1 MGSSNM
7 DVLTKAKFL
16 HDGIQNMLCGEN
28 VLRGRQRD
36 AFDAMAKMPVEQIA
50 HSYFKLP
57 TGFGKTV
64 MFSLLAN
71 EYVKQMRA
79 NNADLNK
86 NKIIILVPRLS
97 LIKQTQEKLKDF
109 ANIDAV
115 SVFDAKHKQTD
126 CNIIIS
132 TYQSMENLFY
142 RIGAESIGLVIAD
155 EAHHAIG
162 DKRISVLNRISN
174 CAPII
179 GFTATP
185 VYSETHA
192 VSDLLG
198 TEIYA
203 MGIGD
208 AVSNKML
215 CPVKNILYRTSMV
228 FDPSVFGLA
237 HGSGDFNWK
246 DIINE
251 GIEFDIM
258 IKEIAQIYA
267 YGECDGKPFREMKT
281 MINCPNIDIATA
293 QACAINR
300 VIGRDV
306 AVPLHSKQKNFSS
319 LMQDFRDNKF
329 NVVCQVNTLTEG
341 FDDEDVALCINYPSA
356 SVVRIEQASGRAL
369 RINQNNPH
377 KIAYVLDTVFRGGEH
392 EPIEDTII
400 TAQKHGQVLFR
411 DIAGTAVLIPND
423 FQYEPRHGGEYG
435 ANNPVDFNF
444 DIITDSK
451 LLMTI
456 EQHYNDWV
464 ANQNWLSPT
473 GLKKYCE
480 IRASETVENRLGE
493 MRADSRMHDRICD
506 MQLLNGRFAPCL
518 HDDPESIK
526 LFQQILTETWL
537 TPSQL
542 QRFCNLQGPSIESRL
557 REMRHE
563 PEMKDRI
570 QTRKLIGGRDAL
582 CLRNDEKSIELFQ
595 SLLNVKW
602 LSPSSLAKICSVK
615 NAIKMEQRMN
625 EVRSDPRLAGLIRMR
640 EIRPGRVA
648 PYLRGDDK
656 TIALFQQIL
665 SETTWLAPS
674 LLRKYCDIT
683 NPVAIEKCLREM
695 QKNPKNKDRIKNK
708 KLFSKRIA
716 PCLHNDPDSIELFQ
730 KFSKEKWLSSAPLAK
745 RVHLQRQRV
754 ENALKNIKDNPRMA
768 GHIENK
774 KLQNGRIAPC
784 LRDDEESIK
793 LFLEIFRE
801 QKLADLKHGATVVA
815 AATIAKGEQK
825 SDNHQR

>member
-1 MGSSNM
+1 M

-16 HDGIQNMLCGEN
+16 HSGIQNMLRGESI
-28 VLRGRQRD
+28 LRGRQRD
-36 AFDAMAKMPVEQIA
+36 AFDAMANMLPEQIA

-64 MFSLLAN
+64 MFSLLAH
-71 EYVKQMRA
+71 EYVNQIRA
-79 NNADLNK
+79 NNIDLGK
-86 NKIIILVPRLS
+86 NKVIILVPRLS
-97 LIKQTQEKLKDF
+97 LIGQTREKLKEF
-109 ANIDAV
+109 ANIAAV

-126 CNIIIS
+126 RDIIIS
-132 TYQSMENLFY
+132 TYQSMEKLFY
-142 RIGAESIGLVIAD
+142 RIGAENIGLVIAD

-162 DKRISVLNRISN
+162 DKRMSILNQISN
-174 CAPII
+174 YAPII

-198 TEIYA
+198 AEIYS

-208 AVSNKML
+208 AVNNEML

-228 FDPSVFGLA
+228 FDPSVFGFVQ
-237 HGSGDFNWK
+237 GSGDFNWK
-246 DIINE
+246 SIIDE
-251 GIEFDIM
+251 GTEFDIM
-258 IKEIAQIYA
+258 VKEIAQIYA
-267 YGECDGKPFREMKT
+267 YGECDGNPFRDMKT

-293 QACAINR
+293 QARAINR
-300 VIGRDV
+300 AIGHDV
-306 AVPLHSKQKNFSS
+306 AVPLHSRQKNFSH

-341 FDDEDVALCINYPSA
+341 FDDEEVSLCINYPSA
-356 SVVRIEQASGRAL
+356 SAVRIEQASGRAL
-369 RINQNNPH
+369 RINPKNSH
-377 KIAYVLDTVFRGGEH
+377 KIAYVLDTVFRGGEQ

-400 TAQKHGQVLFR
+400 TARQHGQVLFR
-411 DIAGTAVLIPND
+411 DIAGAAVLIPNG
-423 FQYEPRHGGEYG
+423 FQYEPHNGGEYG
-435 ANNPVDFNF
+435 GKNPIDFNF
-444 DIITDSK
+444 DIITDNK

-464 ANQNWLSPT
+464 VANNQKWLSPSM
-473 GLKKYCE
+473 LKKYCE
-480 IRASETVENRLGE
+480 LRASETIENRLNE
-493 MRADSRMHDRICD
+493 MRVDSRMHDRICD
-506 MQLLNGRFAPCL
+506 MQLLNGRIAPCL
-518 HDDPESIK
+518 RGDRESIK
-526 LFQQILTETWL
+526 LFQKMLHETWI

-542 QRFCNLQGPSIESRL
+542 QQYCNFQGSTIENRL
-557 REMRHE
+557 REMQTE

-625 EVRSDPRLAGLIRMR
+625 EIFNDPRLTGLIRMR
-640 EIRPGRVA
+640 EIRPDRVA
-648 PYLRGDDK
+648 PYLRGDK
-656 TIALFQQIL
+656 NTIALFQQVL
-665 SETTWLAPS
+665 DETTWLPPS

-683 NPVAIEKCLREM
+683 NPMAIEKCLREM
-695 QKNPKNKDRIKNK
+695 RKDPKNKDRIQDI
-708 KLFSKRIA
+708 KLFRGRVA
-716 PCLHNDPDSIELFQ
+716 PCLHNDPDSIELFR
-730 KFSKEKWLSSAPLAK
+730 KFSKEKWLSSSPLAK

-754 ENALKNIKDNPRMA
+754 ENALENIKDNPRMA

-774 KLQNGRIAPC
+774 KLQNGRTAPC
-784 LRDDEESIK
+784 LRDDAESIK

-801 QKLADLKHGATVVA
+801 QKIANLKHGATVVA
-815 AATIAKGEQK
+815 AAIIAKGEQK
-825 SDNHQR
+825 SDDHKR

>member
-1 MGSSNM
+1 M
-7 DVLTKAKFL
+7 DVLTRTKFL
-16 HDGIQNMLCGEN
+16 HDGIQSICQAEN
-28 VLRGRQRD
+28 VLRNRQRD

-64 MFSLLAN
+64 MFCLLAS
-71 EYVKQMRA
+71 EYIHQIRA

-86 NKIIILVPRLS
+86 NKVVILVPRLS
-97 LIKQTQEKLKDF
+97 LIKQTQEKLKEF
-109 ANIDAV
+109 ANIDTV
-115 SVFDAKHKQTD
+115 SVFDAKHKRTD
-126 CNIIIS
+126 KNIIIS
-132 TYQSMENLFY
+132 TYQSMEKLFH
-142 RIGAESIGLVIAD
+142 RIGAENIGLIIAD

-162 DKRISVLNRISN
+162 DKRISVLNRIAAK
-174 CAPII
+174 APIV

-198 TEIYA
+198 VEIYA

-208 AVSNKML
+208 AVNNEML
-215 CPVKNILYRTSMV
+215 CPVKNILYRTSMI
-228 FDPSVFGLA
+228 FDPSAFGFVQ
-237 HGSGDFNWK
+237 GSGDFNWRRIV
-246 DIINE
+246 DE
-251 GIEFDIM
+251 GTEFNTM
-258 IKEIAQIYA
+258 VKEIAQIYA
-267 YGECDGKPFREMKT
+267 HGECDGKPFRDMKT

-293 QACAINR
+293 QARAINHA
-300 VIGRDV
+300 VGRDV
-306 AVPLHSKQKNFSS
+306 AVPLHSKQKNFSQI
-319 LMQDFRDNKF
+319 MQDFRDDKF

-341 FDDEDVALCINYPSA
+341 FDDEDVTLCINYPSA
-356 SVVRIEQASGRAL
+356 SAVRIEQASGRVL
-369 RINQNNPH
+369 RINQKNPN
-377 KIAYVLDTVFRGGEH
+377 KIAYVLDTIFRGGKQ

-400 TAQKHGQVLFR
+400 TARKHGQVLFR
-411 DIAGTAVLIPND
+411 DIAGAAVLIPNS
-423 FQYEPRHGGEYG
+423 FQYEPHHGGERG
-435 ANNPVDFNF
+435 NHNPNNFKF

-451 LLMTI
+451 LLTTI

-464 ANQNWLSPT
+464 AANNQNWLSPT
-473 GLKKYCE
+473 VLKKYCD
-480 IRASETVENRLGE
+480 IRASETIENRLNE
-493 MRADSRMHDRICD
+493 MRIDTRMHDRICD

-518 HDDPESIK
+518 REDPESIK
-526 LFQQILTETWL
+526 LFQQMLNETWL

-542 QRFCNLQGPSIESRL
+542 VKYCDLQVFAIERRL
-557 REMRHE
+557 RDMQDDPR
-563 PEMKDRI
+563 MKDRI
-570 QTRKLIGGRDAL
+570 QIRKLIGGRDAP
-582 CLRNDEKSIELFQ
+582 CLRQDPESVKLFQ
-595 SLLNVKW
+595 QLLNERW

-615 NAIKMEQRMN
+615 NAIRMEQRMN
-625 EVRSDPRLAGLIRMR
+625 EVRNDPRLAGCIKDK
-640 EIRPGRVA
+640 EIRPGRIL

-683 NPVAIEKCLREM
+683 NPGAIEKCLREM
-695 QKNPKNKDRIKNK
+695 QKDPKNKDRIQDKQ
-708 KLFSKRIA
+708 LFSGRVA

-754 ENALKNIKDNPRMA
+754 ENALENIKDNPQMA

-784 LRDDEESIK
+784 LRDSEESIA

-801 QKLADLKHGATVVA
+801 QKLTDLKHGATVVA
-815 AATIAKGEQK
+815 AATVVKANLK
-825 SDNHQR
+825 SRSNQRKK

>member
-1 MGSSNM
+1 M

-16 HDGIQNMLCGEN
+16 RGGIQNMLGVEN
-28 VLRGRQRD
+28 ALRGRQRD

-64 MFSLLAN
+64 MFSLLAD
-71 EYVKQMRA
+71 EYINQLTI
-79 NNADLNK
+79 NSADLSK
-86 NKIIILVPRLS
+86 NKVIILIPRLS
-97 LIKQTQEKLKDF
+97 LIEQTREKLKEF
-109 ANIDAV
+109 ANIDTV

-126 CNIIIS
+126 RGIIIS
-132 TYQSMENLFY
+132 TYQSMEKLFH
-142 RIGAESIGLVIAD
+142 RIGAENIGLIIAD

-162 DKRISVLNRISN
+162 NKRMSVLNRISGY
-174 CAPII
+174 APII

-198 TEIYA
+198 AEIYA

-208 AVSNKML
+208 AVNNEML

-228 FDPSVFGLA
+228 FDPSVLGFVQ
-237 HGSGDFNWK
+237 GSGDFNWK
-246 DIINE
+246 EIIE
-251 GIEFDIM
+251 AGTQFDIM
-258 IKEIAQIYA
+258 VKEIAQIYA

-341 FDDEDVALCINYPSA
+341 FDDEEIALCINYPSA
-356 SVVRIEQASGRAL
+356 SAVRIEQASGRVL

-377 KIAYVLDTVFRGGEH
+377 KIAYVLDTVFRGGEQ

-400 TAQKHGQVLFR
+400 TAREHGQVLFR
-411 DIAGTAVLIPND
+411 DIAGAAVLIPND
-423 FQYEPRHGGEYG
+423 FQYEPRYGGEHCG
-435 ANNPVDFNF
+435 NTPIDFKF

-456 EQHYNDWV
+456 EQHYKDWV
-464 ANQNWLSPT
+464 VANNQNWLSPT
-473 GLKKYCE
+473 NLKKYCDL
-480 IRASETVENRLGE
+480 RASETIENRLRE
-493 MRADSRMHDRICD
+493 MRIDSRMHGRICD
-506 MQLLNGRFAPCL
+506 MELLNGRFAPCL

-526 LFQQILTETWL
+526 LFQQMLNETWL

-557 REMRHE
+557 REMQNE

-625 EVRSDPRLAGLIRMR
+625 EIFNDPRLTGLIRMR
-640 EIRPGRVA
+640 EIRPDRVA
-648 PYLRGDDK
+648 PYLRGDK
-656 TIALFQQIL
+656 NTIALFQQVL
-665 SETTWLAPS
+665 DETTWLPPS

-683 NPVAIEKCLREM
+683 NPGAIEKCLREM
-695 QKNPKNKDRIKNK
+695 QKNPKNKDRIKDK
-708 KLFSKRIA
+708 KLFSERVA
-716 PCLHNDPDSIELFQ
+716 PCLHNDPESIELFQ

-754 ENALKNIKDNPRMA
+754 ENALENIKDNPRMA

-774 KLQNGRIAPC
+774 KLQNGRTAPC
-784 LRDDEESIK
+784 LRDDAESIK
-793 LFLEIFRE
+793 LFLEFFRE
-801 QKLADLKHGATVVA
+801 QKIANLKHGATVVA
-815 AATIAKGEQK
+815 AAIIAKGEQK
-825 SDNHQR
+825 SDDHKR